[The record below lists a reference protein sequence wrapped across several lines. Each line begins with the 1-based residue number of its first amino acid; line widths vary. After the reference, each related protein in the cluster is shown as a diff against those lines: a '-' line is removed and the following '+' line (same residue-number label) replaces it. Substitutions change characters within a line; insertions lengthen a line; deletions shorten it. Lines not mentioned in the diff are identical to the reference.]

1 MASFSIRLAVLIA
14 AVLPSPGRPETE
26 GLSVDRAGDVAV
38 DGLGVASAG
47 ALGAG
52 AGQEAVLVDTEGGL
66 HRLEK
71 KVHAHHRHR
80 VAQDHR
86 PAHQQTALL
95 RRDTPV
101 VAVPL
106 PQGIQGEKGDTGVQ
120 GEQGARGAVG
130 ERGPQGVTG
139 QAGAAGPR
147 GFSGKDG
154 KDGKPAPKPVP
165 VDCVWGD
172 WTVFSS
178 CDSTCGKN
186 SRKRRDRDVLVFP
199 QSGGKNCEGGAFQ
212 FVACPIVDCPK
223 VVAVSVNK
231 SEANKS
237 QANASSKKH
246 VKKVKALAKSESKE
260 AVSLKKTGPTCS
272 CTGAD
277 AKYKCTD
284 GKEGACID
292 DEVCFAAKPWDALE
306 RAGGCQAVKFVGC
319 YKNVG
324 DHRKKG
330 HYKEKTIEWCTD
342 KAKQENTTFF
352 GLEHPQLYNVSGR
365 AKCLPMEHKP
375 HQLEK
380 ATPGDCEDKSHNG
393 FRMGSGHRLALYRL
407 VKTPRPVEKKTN
419 PPEFA
424 WENLDRQNL
433 STRPFT
439 DGVTVAWLVENLNY
453 SSLSENA
460 VLKFALQGA
469 LSKGLANVSG
479 WNETGWEVTP
489 EEVQIELKHGSVERP
504 AKYSHLKPSHVEGT
518 QIVAKVH
525 PLQLSPQQV
534 YAKLAGHK
542 GLEAHVDT
550 VVDGVAGLS
559 EACLTEE
566 SSDKCRGPV
575 SVTDLVVPYYSWQPS
590 PALTPTQPV
599 VVDTALDTAP
609 EKATKSGAATPT
621 GAALALLAA
630 ALAAA

>member
-1 MASFSIRLAVLIA
+1 MASFSIRLAVSIA
-14 AVLPSPGRPETE
+14 AVLPSPGF
-26 GLSVDRAGDVAV
+26 SVDREGDAAV
-38 DGLGVASAG
+38 DGLGAASAG
-47 ALGAG
+47 APGAG
-52 AGQEAVLVDTEGGL
+52 AGHEAVLVDTEGGL
-66 HRLEK
+66 HRLEN

-120 GEQGARGAVG
+120 GEQGARGLVG
-130 ERGPQGVTG
+130 ERGPPGVTG

-154 KDGKPAPKPVP
+154 KDGKPAPKPVS

-172 WTVFSS
+172 WSVFGS

-199 QSGGKNCEGGAFQ
+199 QSGGKNCEGGAFE
-212 FVACPIVDCPK
+212 FVACPNVDCPK
-223 VVAVSVNK
+223 VVAVSINK
-231 SEANKS
+231 SE
-237 QANASSKKH
+237 ANASSKKH
-246 VKKVKALAKSESKE
+246 VKKVKAVAKSESK
-260 AVSLKKTGPTCS
+260 VNLVTCS

-292 DEVCFAAKPWDALE
+292 DEVCFASKPWDALE
-306 RAGGCQAVKFVGC
+306 KAGGCQAVKFVGC

-365 AKCLPMEHKP
+365 AKCLPLEHKP

-393 FRMGSGHRLALYRL
+393 FRMGSGHRLALYRI
-407 VKTPRPVEKKTN
+407 VKTPRPEKAVENKTN

-424 WENLDRQNL
+424 WENLDKQNL
-433 STRPFT
+433 SAQPFS
-439 DGVTVAWLVENLNY
+439 DGVTVSWLVENLNY

-489 EEVQIELKHGSVERP
+489 AEVQIELKHGSVERP
-504 AKYSHLKPSHVEGT
+504 AKYSHLKPTFTNGT
-518 QIVAKVH
+518 QVLAKVR

-550 VVDGVAGLS
+550 LVDGVAGLK

-566 SSDKCRGPV
+566 SSDKCCGLI
-575 SVTDLVVPYYSWQPS
+575 SVTNLVVPYYPLHSPS
-590 PALTPTQPV
+590 PGQPV
-599 VVDTALDTAP
+599 IVARAWRTRSIIHAISPA
-609 EKATKSGAATPT
+609 STPRSPKRIMKT
-621 GAALALLAA
+621 RSYLLQQK
-630 ALAAA
+630 